1 MLSEN
6 QYMAL
11 LSDFHRRIKLRERRP
26 GIYQVFLPLYHDDGD
41 MMDIYLQEAPSGKI
55 RVSDFGSTMMRLSY
69 SYDIDTDAK
78 MKILNAILKETRV
91 SENNGTLSI
100 DTSPEFLYPTIL
112 QLGQCE
118 GRVMN
123 MRLYRHSQIRSL
135 FYENVKNY
143 VLSGLSHFN
152 PKEKIYPIDGHEE
165 YEVDYGLALEGK
177 KPIYLFAVKEN
188 NAALRAALSC
198 SQFQLKKLNFT
209 SIVVHEN
216 YEDLGRKERKM
227 VIAAADKIFPDYAAF
242 ETGSE
247 EYLNRLLA

>member
-11 LSDFHRRIKLRERRP
+11 LSDFHNRIKLTERRP

-41 MMDIYLQEAPSGKI
+41 MMDIYLQEAAGGKI

-69 SYDIDTDAK
+69 SYDVDSDAK
-78 MKILNAILKETRV
+78 MKILTAILKEVGV
-91 SENNGTLSI
+91 SENNGAFFI
-100 DTSPEFLYPTIL
+100 DTKPEFLYPTIL

-123 MRLYRHSQIRSL
+123 MRLYRHSQIKSL
-135 FYENVKNY
+135 FYENVRNHIF
-143 VLSGLSHFN
+143 SGLAHFN
-152 PKEKIYPIDGHEE
+152 PKEKVFPIDGHEE
-165 YEVDYGLALEGK
+165 YEVDYGLVLDGK
-177 KPIYLFAVKEN
+177 KPIYLFAAKEN

-198 SQFQLKKLNFT
+198 SQFQLNKLNFT

-227 VIAAADKIFPDYAAF
+227 VISAADKVFPDYAAF
-242 ETGSE
+242 EIGSVA
-247 EYLNRLLA
+247 YLDRLLA